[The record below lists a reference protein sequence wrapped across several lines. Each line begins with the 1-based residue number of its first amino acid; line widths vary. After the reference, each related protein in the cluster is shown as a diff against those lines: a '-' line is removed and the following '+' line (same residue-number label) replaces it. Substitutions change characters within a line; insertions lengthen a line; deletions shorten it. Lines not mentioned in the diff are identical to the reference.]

1 MPASWSAVRTAT
13 MSVGSL
19 MISKVSP
26 LSLTSSAPASS
37 TVSRTSSSESS
48 PLGSRTTP
56 LRLNRYE
63 TEPGSAI
70 EPPLRVMATR
80 TSDAARL
87 RLSVRHSMS
96 TATPF
101 GP

>member
-1 MPASWSAVRTAT
+1 MRSPAFGT
-13 MSVGSL
+13 
-19 MISKVSP
+19 I
-26 LSLTSSAPASS
+26 
-37 TVSRTSSSESS
+37 
-48 PLGSRTTP
+48 TTP
-56 LRLNRYE
+56 LRVKRYA

-70 EPPLRVMATR
+70 APPLRVIAVR
-80 TSDAARL
+80 TSVAARL